1 MVAKPGEQCD
11 HWPLSLS
18 AGAMAELPFA
28 FSPSTPP
35 APPPPPPPPPP
46 TSPPPPDGGSVLR
59 PKSVIPA
66 TPPPPAAPS
75 PPAAP
80 ALANP
85 EPPGTPAE
93 VPANLEAIVRF
104 GFDNNYSDIHLG
116 VGEIPRFRSLG
127 DIVSTSWP
135 VTTADTFRDW
145 VREMLNPGQLDSF
158 KQEKEFDGSHS
169 FSFVRVRIN
178 LLETVQGP
186 AMVLR
191 LIPKEIPSL
200 STLGL
205 PNVMKDLAAKP
216 KGMILITGATG
227 SGKSTTLAALIDY
240 INSTMKKHVLTIEDP
255 VEFVHSSKQ
264 SLIRQREV
272 GSHTKLFQNALKSAL
287 REDPDVILIG
297 EIRDKETLSTAIKAS
312 QTGHLVFGTLHTNS
326 AVRTVER
333 VLGLYPPNEQESV
346 RRAIAETLLGVISQ
360 GLIKTTDGK
369 RAAFHDIFI
378 NTDACRDYIVCG
390 ELGEIEAIMN
400 RSAFEG
406 MQTANQALA
415 RLVQEGKATAEE
427 VITHSLRPGELAQT
441 LRGRT

>member
-1 MVAKPGEQCD
+1 
-11 HWPLSLS
+11 
-18 AGAMAELPFA
+18 MAELPFA
-28 FSPSTPP
+28 FSPSTPA
-35 APPPPPPPPPP
+35 APPPPPPPT
-46 TSPPPPDGGSVLR
+46 TSPPSLEDGSVLGPR
-59 PKSVIPA
+59 SAFPA
-66 TPPPPAAPS
+66 APPPPAAP
-75 PPAAP
+75 ARV
-80 ALANP
+80 NP
-85 EPPGTPAE
+85 EPAGTPAE
-93 VPANLEAIVRF
+93 QPANLEAIVQIAF
-104 GFDNNYSDIHLG
+104 NNNYSDIHLG
-116 VGEIPRFRSLG
+116 VGEVPRFRSRG
-127 DIVSTSWP
+127 DIVTTPWP
-135 VTTADTFRDW
+135 ITNADTFRDW
-145 VREMLNPGQLDSF
+145 LREVLDPGQLDSF
-158 KQEKEFDGSHS
+158 KREKEFDGSHS
-169 FSFVRVRIN
+169 FPFVRVRIN

-272 GSHTKLFQNALKSAL
+272 GSHTKLFQNALKAAL

-297 EIRDKETLSTAIKAS
+297 EIRDQETLSTAIKAS

-333 VLGLYPPNEQESV
+333 VLGMYPPQEQESV
-346 RRAIAETLLGVISQ
+346 RRAVAETLLGVISQ
-360 GLIKTTDGK
+360 GLLKTTDGK

-378 NTDACRDYIVCG
+378 NTDACRDYIMRG
-390 ELGEIEAIMN
+390 ELDEIEEIMN
-400 RSAFEG
+400 RSAFDG